1 VRSASRRV
9 RLDALVVALAAL
21 AVAGPALASHDGFN
35 YDYTNHLWLVWVQGH
50 AISAGGLP
58 TYFLHTDDAGGGVFN
73 PFFLFYGGTLYAL
86 AGALSAAL
94 GDSARIAFVGVTA
107 ASVAAAYGGT
117 LWLSRQ
123 LGARSWAAH
132 APAVTYVASA
142 YYVTNLYGRGA
153 WPEFVAVSAI
163 PLLVAAGTQI
173 ARAERPRPLP
183 CVLLV
188 AGVVVWSGSHNIT
201 LLWGGLV
208 IVATLATLRGA
219 LGRPLCATRRRA
231 GLLLWLAALAVCLN
245 AWFLVPNVVN
255 AGDTRIAGLTDFDWG
270 ASRDF
275 NSPWALFDPLRHVPA
290 SSTTPALYVQAPVWL
305 LVWATAALVVLRG
318 RLTGGLRRAVLACG
332 LVLGGLLALIMVEPL
347 WRIVPAALQLIQI
360 PYRLNSYVALLVAG
374 LVLLAVLALQ
384 DASPGRRRRLLA
396 GALAG
401 AMTVSVGLAAW
412 QLWVPETRAGAAY
425 ADLRDALVSDHAAP
439 RTWYSAGAY
448 NDHGARLV
456 ADTPGRMLRIDPAAV
471 SGNDARL
478 VVTPPPGR
486 RPFTLNL
493 GASPRIVDIDGIER
507 VGRTRAGLTVARRS
521 ASAAGPV
528 TVTIEPAGGAARTGQ
543 VVSLL
548 ALVGLVATAV
558 AGVAGRVRRRRPVTA
573 RSAA

>member
-1 VRSASRRV
+1 V
-9 RLDALVVALAAL
+9 RLDALVVAVVAL
-21 AVAGPALASHDGFN
+21 VVAGPALASHDGFN

-58 TYFLHTDDAGGGVFN
+58 TYFLHTDDAGGGVFH

-94 GDSARIAFVGVTA
+94 GGSARIAYVGVTV

-123 LGARSWAAH
+123 LGARSWPAH
-132 APAVTYVASA
+132 APAVTFVAGA

-173 ARAERPRPLP
+173 ARAERLRPLP

-188 AGVVVWSGSHNIT
+188 AAAVVWSGSHNIT

-208 IVATLATLRGA
+208 IVVTLAALRWA
-219 LGRPLCATRRRA
+219 LGRPLCSTRRRR
-231 GLLLWLAALAVCLN
+231 GLLLWLVALAVCLN
-245 AWFLVPNVVN
+245 AWFLVPNVLN

-270 ASRDF
+270 ESRDF

-290 SSTTPALYVQAPVWL
+290 SSTTAALYVQAPVWL
-305 LVWATAALVVLRG
+305 LVWALAALVVLRG
-318 RLTGGLRRAVLACG
+318 RLTGALRRAALACG

-347 WRIVPAALQLIQI
+347 WRVVPKTLQLIQI

-374 LVLLAVLALQ
+374 LALIAVLALQ
-384 DASPGRRRRLLA
+384 DGGSRRGRRLLA
-396 GALAG
+396 GGLAG
-401 AMTVSVGLAAW
+401 AMAISIALALW
-412 QLWVPETRAGAAY
+412 QLWVPETRSRAAY
-425 ADLRDALVSDHAAP
+425 ADLRDALVSDRVAP

-448 NDHGARLV
+448 NDNSARLV
-456 ADTPGRMLRIDPAAV
+456 ENTRGRELRIDPAAV
-471 SGNDARL
+471 SGNHAEL

-493 GASPRIVDIDGIER
+493 GAGPRIVAIDGIER

-521 ASAAGPV
+521 GSADGPV
-528 TVTIEPAGGAARTGQ
+528 TVTIEPAGGAVRAGQ
-543 VVSLL
+543 IVSLL
-548 ALVGLVATAV
+548 ALLGLMATAV
-558 AGVAGRVRRRRPVTA
+558 VAAVRRRRRPVTA
-573 RSAA
+573 RTAA